1 MRKISLVIAGLV
13 ASYNCFAD
21 LGQISVKS
29 YLDQPLYATI
39 PVYNVAGG
47 DYANLSINLA
57 SGDKFKNYGI
67 AYDSNLGF
75 LQFKVINQGSSHY
88 LQITSSRSIDTPV
101 LNLLLH
107 YQENNNDFY
116 RQYTILLNP
125 IQYGPNGY
133 AATSSGVVGRNN
145 PIAIQGKVAKRLPP
159 KYRSAFTPNYSNQ
172 FVKDHLNQFNKDDMT
187 FNMKAGD
194 SLYIPARFVQ
204 LMYPKAKL
212 PINQIILA
220 IGLAN
225 YHNLR
230 DQNYIYESSTLINL
244 PVPEQ
249 MIAIPTDMA
258 DAYIWKSDEN
268 TEDKLN
274 LLSSAAGKFDKSLQI
289 SGDPTLFN
297 NQDADTGV
305 TVVSKADASKPVSSR
320 GSSSK
325 AVASAVKKPF
335 VAPVI
340 SYEEPSILDQVM
352 DYKLELLGVIG
363 VLLGLLL
370 LRSRKE
376 QLGNLFKRKP
386 KKGKMIFDD
395 SIDEI
400 ANMQPDFPISKPA
413 PQVKIVEK
421 EVVFEPKKPEVAP
434 LPIEVVKAPAVN
446 VAPVAPVQPAVAKPV
461 REVPVSKPIN
471 VMPEIKETP
480 LSSAISQLIS
490 DEHDEPVV
498 TLDEAF
504 ATRDELV
511 LETPAAREA
520 LSFDFNTP
528 KADPIIHDDVIDTL
542 KQILE
547 FDDSRDDIRLKLFEL
562 YLGHNAKIG
571 ATKYHDE
578 LNQRLDSDDPIRVE
592 LNKIATKYNFTAS
605 DSSVSPAPKAVTHRA
620 PETSL
625 SAMNTHN
632 ESPFHPVIEPSVEQY
647 VHTSTVDVAETISD
661 TLDKDIVDTLEQ
673 ILLLDPL
680 RHDIRLKLFELYS
693 GAGMPKSAHKYYKQL
708 DDMLDIDDPIRKQ
721 LTNIPVEPVTK
732 PSLNSME
739 FSPAKSHASENY
751 GNRHNE
757 LADERAMEFNSNH
770 SKHEDSSIATPKV
783 NNDLEV
789 NPFASA
795 SADQQINLATM
806 YYHIEE
812 FAKSRALLNEV
823 INSATATYE
832 QKESAMKIMED
843 YGL

>member
-57 SGDKFKNYGI
+57 GGDKFKNYGI

-75 LQFKVINQGSSHY
+75 LQFKVVNQGSSHY

-107 YQENNNDFY
+107 YQEDNNDFY

-125 IQYGPNGY
+125 IQYGANGY
-133 AATSSGVVGRNN
+133 AATSSGSVGRNN

-220 IGLAN
+220 LGLAN

-230 DQNYIYESSTLINL
+230 DQNYIYESGTLINL
-244 PVPEQ
+244 PIPEQ
-249 MIAIPTDMA
+249 IVAIPTDMA
-258 DAYIWKSDEN
+258 DAYVWKSDEN

-274 LLSSAAGKFDKSLQI
+274 LLSAAAGKFDKSLQI

-297 NQDADTGV
+297 NQNVDAGV
-305 TVVSKADASKPVSSR
+305 TVVSKADASKPISSEVSA
-320 GSSSK
+320 SK
-325 AVASAVKKPF
+325 EVASAVKKPF

-340 SYEEPSILDQVM
+340 NYEEPSILDQVM

-376 QLGNLFKRKP
+376 QLSNLFKRKP
-386 KKGKMIFDD
+386 KRGKTIFDD

-400 ANMQPDFPISKPA
+400 ANIQPDFPISKPA

-421 EVVFEPKKPEVAP
+421 EVVFEPRKPEVAP
-434 LPIEVVKAPAVN
+434 LPIEAVKAKPIN
-446 VAPVAPVQPAVAKPV
+446 VAPVQPAVAKSE
-461 REVPVSKPIN
+461 REVPVVKPIN

-504 ATRDELV
+504 ALQDELV
-511 LETPAAREA
+511 LETPAVREE
-520 LSFDFNTP
+520 LSFDFTTP
-528 KADPIIHDDVIDTL
+528 KTDPIIHDDVIDTL

-562 YLGHNAKIG
+562 YLGHNAQIG
-571 ATKYHDE
+571 ATKYYDE
-578 LNQRLDSDDPIRVE
+578 LNQGLDIDDPIRAE
-592 LNKIATKYNFTAS
+592 LNKVVNKYNFIVS
-605 DSSVSPAPKAVTHRA
+605 GSSSSAVPKAVTNNA
-620 PETSL
+620 LETPLSAINSYNESL
-625 SAMNTHN
+625 S
-632 ESPFHPVIEPSVEQY
+632 HPVTEPIVEQY
-647 VHTSTVDVAETISD
+647 VHTAPVDTAETISD

-680 RHDIRLKLFELYS
+680 RHDIRLKLLELYS
-693 GAGMPKSAHKYYKQL
+693 GAGMPKSAQKYYKQL

-721 LTNIPVEPVTK
+721 LTNISVEHVTK
-732 PSLNSME
+732 PALNSME
-739 FSPAKSHASENY
+739 FSPVKSHASESY
-751 GNRHNE
+751 GSSHHE
-757 LADERAMEFNSNH
+757 FADERVMEFNSSHN
-770 SKHEDSSIATPKV
+770 KHEDFDVVTPEV
-783 NNDLEV
+783 SDDREV

-812 FAKSRALLNEV
+812 FAKSRDLLKEV

-832 QKESAMKIMED
+832 QKESAMKIMAD